1 MRFRLIL
8 TIEKNTLGNRIP
20 MNYQYECSALIYK
33 ILSKSDKDFSAWLHE
48 NGFQAGNKKFKLFTF
63 SRLYVPSYRVDGE
76 FMQILS
82 DTVEWQISFL
92 PERSTQEFIQGIFQN
107 QTFELGTRR
116 ANVRF
121 SVQEISVLPQPV
133 FAGTMAFE
141 TLSLICV
148 SLRREN
154 GKVDYLSP
162 DNPEAAPL
170 IRQNLLNKYFAF
182 YGKEY
187 NSKFDFDF
195 EVLSKPKSVLVTIK
209 VGTPQETRVRG
220 FMCRFRMTAPAEL
233 MKVAYETGVGEK
245 GSTGFGMLAFKKMEG
260 PSSK

>member
-1 MRFRLIL
+1 MRFKLIL
-8 TIEKNTLGNRIP
+8 QVNRTELGNKIP
-20 MNYQYECSALIYK
+20 LSYNYELSSAVYK

-121 SVQEISVLPQPV
+121 SVQEISVLPPPV
-133 FAGTMAFE
+133 FVETMTFE
-141 TLSLICV
+141 TLSPICI

-187 NSKFDFDF
+187 VVPEFDFDF
-195 EVLSKPKSVLVTIK
+195 EVLSKPKPVLVTIK
-209 VGTPQETRVRG
+209 AGTSQETRGRG

-233 MKVAYETGVGEK
+233 MKVAYEAGVGEK
-245 GSTGFGMLAFKKMEG
+245 GSTGFGMVKAV
-260 PSSK
+260 